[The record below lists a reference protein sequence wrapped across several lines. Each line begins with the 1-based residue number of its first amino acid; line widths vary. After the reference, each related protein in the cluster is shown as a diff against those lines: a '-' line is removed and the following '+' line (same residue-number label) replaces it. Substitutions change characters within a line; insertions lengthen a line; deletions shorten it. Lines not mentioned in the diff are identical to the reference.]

1 MLFRSIKNAFTKQ
14 IKILQMHNLAN
25 RLEKKGWSKKE
36 IDKAVGIIDTAKRVK
51 TSESRFL
58 GKRIYFVLLLLIIA
72 ANFAVSVAL
81 LPVLMALRGAY
92 LYFIIIV
99 LGIVFGLLFELVIRS
114 IEHLER
120 KHHLVLAFF
129 IPMAALV
136 NAVAISRM
144 SNKFGL
150 AFGISNFHEPL
161 LVGLIYAASFVLPYI
176 VYRFVLKIEYYVKE

>member
-1 MLFRSIKNAFTKQ
+1 MR
-14 IKILQMHNLAN
+14 NLTN
-25 RLEKKGWSKKE
+25 RLEKRGWNAKE
-36 IDKAVGIIDTAKRVK
+36 IQKAVGIIDTAKKVK

-58 GKRIYFVLLLLIIA
+58 EKRVYFVLLFLIVA

-81 LPVLMALRGAY
+81 IPVLMALKGAY

-99 LGIVFGLLFELVIRS
+99 LGVVFGLLFELVIRS

-129 IPMAALV
+129 IPMAALI
-136 NAVAISRM
+136 NAAVISQM

-150 AFGISNFHEPL
+150 AFGINNFHEPL
-161 LVGLIYAASFVLPYI
+161 FVGLIYAVSFVLPYI
-176 VYRFVLKIEYYVKE
+176 FYRFVLKIEYYIRE

>member
-1 MLFRSIKNAFTKQ
+1 
-14 IKILQMHNLAN
+14 MHNLTN
-25 RLEKKGWSKKE
+25 RLEKRGWSAKE
-36 IDKAVGIIDTAKRVK
+36 IEKAVGIIDTAKKVK

-58 GKRIYFVLLLLIIA
+58 EKRVYFALLLLIIA

-81 LPVLMALRGAY
+81 IPVLMVLRGAY

-129 IPMAALV
+129 IPMVALINAA
-136 NAVAISRM
+136 AISQM

-161 LVGLIYAASFVLPYI
+161 FVGLIYAVSFVLPYI
-176 VYRFVLKIEYYVKE
+176 VYRFVLKMEYYSKE